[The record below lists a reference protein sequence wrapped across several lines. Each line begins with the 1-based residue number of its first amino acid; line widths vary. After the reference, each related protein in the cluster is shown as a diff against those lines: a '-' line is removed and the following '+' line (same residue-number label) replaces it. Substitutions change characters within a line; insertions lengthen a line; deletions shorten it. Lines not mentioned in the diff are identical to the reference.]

1 MYVFDELLL
10 EFIFY
15 VSYMRKREHLVHILL
30 IQPDFYMNIVFLND
44 FVQKIVRG
52 GLWVK
57 LLELQLQPK
66 KKVKKNRKGNN

>member
-30 IQPDFYMNIVFLND
+30 IQPDFYMNIVFSND

-57 LLELQLQPK
+57 LVKLQLQLQPK
-66 KKVKKNRKGNN
+66 KK

>member
-10 EFIFY
+10 EFIFC

-30 IQPDFYMNIVFLND
+30 IQPDFYMNIVFSND

-57 LLELQLQPK
+57 LQELQLQPK
-66 KKVKKNRKGNN
+66 KSEKNQSNRQ